1 MIIPARRSLFE
12 ERAPEALL
20 ALAILISAVALAI
33 TQWGVTFFQDT
44 WAFLLDPQE
53 FSAHAFFMPHNEHI
67 VVLPVAI
74 TKLLLA
80 IFGMTSNTPEQ
91 VAMAL
96 TLFVVAI
103 LVFGYVRRRTEAW
116 LALIAAVLVLFL
128 GSASSDLLWPF
139 ESEFT
144 LPMAFG
150 LAALLLLDRD
160 DRRGDAW
167 ACVTLALA
175 VISGSLGLCFVAAA
189 FVDLILKQRERGWRR
204 AYVFAI
210 PLLIYL
216 AWYAGWGH
224 EAEHHVTLHN
234 ILVSPRYVA
243 EGFASVLDSLA
254 GLSTIPIDAPGQN
267 DWGRP
272 LLVGAIAL
280 FAFGQWRRPGL
291 PRTLWPV
298 TAAALGYWLLA
309 AFSYIPGR
317 EADSTRYV
325 YAGAIF
331 LLLMVAE
338 LLRSWPF
345 GRKALIAAGA
355 AAFLVIG
362 PNLAQMRKE
371 ATGRGTKR
379 PYPRRHWGD
388 GNRPPHD
395 CADFFLGSPETAGTA
410 SLALVEAHKYFE
422 AVDRWGSP
430 AYTPA
435 ELETAPQNGRHYA
448 DIVLSQALPITSSTV
463 SGAFSPT
470 PPAGKACATLPGGGA
485 SAKKEIPLKPGEVRV
500 EVAPGPPA
508 TIALR
513 RFATEEFP
521 VPITGGK
528 GGATTIVRIP
538 RDRASQPWY
547 MHVEA
552 SQLTRVCLS
561 SRGVCAG
568 EGSRSHG
575 TSSPNPGGEV

>member
-44 WAFLLDPQE
+44 WAFLLDRQE

-103 LVFGYVRRRTEAW
+103 LVFVYVRRRTEAW

-128 GSASSDLLWPF
+128 GSAWSVLLWPF

-298 TAAALGYWLLA
+298 TAAALSYWLLA

-355 AAFLVIG
+355 AALLVIG
-362 PNLAQMRKE
+362 PNLAQMREGGNWEKE
-371 ATGRGTKR
+371 QSVLTRADTGAMEIA
-379 PYPRRHWGD
+379 RRTIA
-388 GNRPPHD
+388 PT
-395 CADFFLGSPETAGTA
+395 FFLGSPETAGTA

-521 VPITGGK
+521 VPITGGE

-561 SRGVCAG
+561 
-568 EGSRSHG
+568 
-575 TSSPNPGGEV
+575 